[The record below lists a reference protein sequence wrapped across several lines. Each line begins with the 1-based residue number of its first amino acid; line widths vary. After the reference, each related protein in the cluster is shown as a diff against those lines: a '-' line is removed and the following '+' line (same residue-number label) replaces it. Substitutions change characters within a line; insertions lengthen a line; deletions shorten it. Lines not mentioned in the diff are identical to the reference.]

1 MSLSKSEEQV
11 MEIIWN
17 LEKAFMKEIMDQF
30 EPPLP
35 SNSTV
40 LTLLKRMQEKGF
52 VGYNM
57 LGNSR
62 QYYPL
67 IDKETYFGK
76 QVNSM
81 IKDFFGN
88 SPLQFASFFTKSS
101 DLNEEQLQEL
111 RRMIDSEIE
120 KKKS

>member
-52 VGYNM
+52 VGYHM

-67 IDKETYFGK
+67 IDKDTYFGK

-111 RRMIDSEIE
+111 KRIIDSEIE

>member
-17 LEKAFMKEIMDQF
+17 LENAFMKEIMEQF

-52 VGYNM
+52 VGYKM

-111 RRMIDSEIE
+111 KRMIDSEIE

>member
-35 SNSTV
+35 ANSTV

-52 VGYNM
+52 VGYHM

>member
-17 LEKAFMKEIMDQF
+17 LENAFMKEIMEQF

-52 VGYNM
+52 VGYKM

-76 QVNSM
+76 QINSM

-111 RRMIDSEIE
+111 KRMIDSEIE

>member
-52 VGYNM
+52 VGYKM

-67 IDKETYFGK
+67 IDKEAYFGK

-111 RRMIDSEIE
+111 KRMIDSEIE

>member
-17 LEKAFMKEIMDQF
+17 LENAFMKEIMEQF

-52 VGYNM
+52 VGYKM

-67 IDKETYFGK
+67 IDKEAYFGK

-111 RRMIDSEIE
+111 KRMIDSEIE

>member
-17 LEKAFMKEIMDQF
+17 LENAFMKEIMEQF

-52 VGYNM
+52 VGYKM

-67 IDKETYFGK
+67 IDKEAYFGK

>member
-52 VGYNM
+52 VGYHM

-67 IDKETYFGK
+67 IDKDTYFGK
-76 QVNSM
+76 QVNIM

>member
-52 VGYNM
+52 VGYHM

-67 IDKETYFGK
+67 IDKDTYFGK